1 MEIKNV
7 TVIGAGEMGHGI
19 AELMAINGYN
29 VGLEDVSQEILR
41 RALEN
46 IRKSLAKLRDKGQ
59 IKDTVEAVMSH
70 ITTYTSLEESVK
82 DADLVIEA
90 IPEIEDL
97 KKKVFTDLEK
107 FSRKDAILASNTSNI
122 RITDIAAGLKERHR
136 VAGLHFFN
144 PPVLMKLVEVIKGEE
159 TSDSTIDTLYN
170 LVKSLDKYP
179 IRVIKDIPGFV
190 VNRVNAPGTL
200 LMCLLVDS
208 GTVGVEELDAFMK
221 KQGFPMGPFELADY
235 VGVDV
240 VYHSLEYFAR
250 TVNPDYG
257 KCNLFTELYNKKH
270 LGMKTGRGFYD
281 WSGGRPV
288 IHPEK
293 ATDKIT
299 PLDFYAVEINEAV
312 KLVEGGVAS
321 PEDIEM
327 GVRFGLNRKYG
338 PVTEAKD
345 ITNDQVLAK
354 LEELTKK
361 FNNSVFEP
369 AESIKKGRMH
379 AVLGLGVL
387 THESG
392 DTIKANDLT
401 ADIRADFRNIVL
413 ERPEK
418 RIARIVLNRPKY
430 NTINSDLLG
439 ELEGALRMLWNE
451 REVSVVIITGHGSI
465 LSAGADLKEFS
476 MSSYEFMEGSRR
488 GERIFEMLS
497 DMPKLTMAVMKG
509 FALGG
514 AFEMSLAC
522 DLRVGTEDVKMGFPE
537 VTLGLIPGWGGSQ
550 RLARLIGLGRAMELT
565 VTGKRISGKEAY
577 AMGIL
582 NMVAED
588 ADEAALEYAK
598 SIAQKSAPISITL
611 IKRLL
616 NKGNTV
622 PRDVGLEMEAFAAG
636 VAFSTEDLKEGISA
650 FFEKREPRFR
660 GK

>member
-1 MEIKNV
+1 MEIRNV
-7 TVIGAGEMGHGI
+7 TVIGSGEMGHGI
-19 AELMAINGYN
+19 AEIMAINGYR
-29 VGLEDVSQEILR
+29 VGLEDVSQEIL
-41 RALEN
+41 AHAMEN
-46 IRKSLAKLRDKGQ
+46 IRKSLDRLHGKGQ
-59 IKDTVEAVMSH
+59 LKDTVEAVISR

-90 IPEIEDL
+90 VPEIEDL
-97 KKKVFTDLEK
+97 KRKVFSDLEK

-122 RITDIAAGLKERHR
+122 RITDIAANLKERHR

-144 PPVLMKLVEVIKGEE
+144 PPVLLKLVEVIKGEE
-159 TSDSTIDTLYN
+159 TYDSTIDALYN
-170 LVKSLDKYP
+170 LVKSLGKYP
-179 IRVIKDIPGFV
+179 IRVMKDIPGFV

-200 LMCLLVDS
+200 LMCLFADS
-208 GTVGVEELDAFMK
+208 GIAGVEEVDAFMK
-221 KQGFPMGPFELADY
+221 NQGFPMGPFELADY

-240 VYHSLEYFAR
+240 AYHSLEYFAR

-257 KCNLFTELYNKKH
+257 RCSLFSRLYNKKN

-293 ATDKIT
+293 ATEKIT
-299 PLDFYAVEINEAV
+299 PLDFYAVEINEVV

-321 PEDIEM
+321 PEDIET

-338 PVTEAKD
+338 PITEAKD
-345 ITNDQVLAK
+345 LTNDQVRAK
-354 LEELTKK
+354 LEELVKR

-369 AESIKKGRMH
+369 AESIKKGRLKE
-379 AVLGLGVL
+379 VLGL
-387 THESG
+387 ESG
-392 DTIKANDLT
+392 LKPQDSTVSMGT
-401 ADIRADFRNIVL
+401 GFRNIIL

-418 RIARIVLNRPKY
+418 RIARITFNRPKY
-430 NTINSDLLG
+430 NTISSDLMD
-439 ELEGALRMLWNE
+439 ELESALKLLWNE
-451 REVSVVIITGHGSI
+451 REVSVVIITGQGSI
-465 LSAGADLKEFS
+465 LSAGADLKEFT
-476 MSSYEFMEGSRR
+476 MSSYEFMESSRR

-497 DMPKLTMAVMKG
+497 DMPKLTIVVMKG

-514 AFEMSLAC
+514 GFEMSLAC
-522 DLRVGTEDVKMGFPE
+522 DIRIGTGDVKMGFPE
-537 VTLGLIPGWGGSQ
+537 VNLGLVPGWGGSQ
-550 RLARLIGLGRAMELT
+550 RLARIVGLGRAMELT
-565 VTGKRISGKEAY
+565 VTGKRISGNEAH

-588 ADEAALEYAK
+588 PDRAALEYAE
-598 SIAQKSAPISITL
+598 SIAEKSAPVSIAL

-636 VAFSTEDLKEGISA
+636 VAFSTEDLKEGIAA
-650 FFEKREPRFR
+650 FFEKREPRFKGR
-660 GK
+660 

>member
-1 MEIKNV
+1 MEIRNV
-7 TVIGAGEMGHGI
+7 TVIGSGEMGHGI
-19 AELMAINGYN
+19 AEIMAINGYR
-29 VGLEDVSQEILR
+29 VGLEDVSQEIL
-41 RALEN
+41 AHAMEN
-46 IRKSLAKLRDKGQ
+46 IRKSLDRLHGKGQ
-59 IKDTVEAVMSH
+59 LKDTVEAVISR

-90 IPEIEDL
+90 VPEIEDL
-97 KKKVFTDLEK
+97 KRKVFSDLEK

-122 RITDIAAGLKERHR
+122 RITDIAANLKERHR

-144 PPVLMKLVEVIKGEE
+144 PPVLLKLVEVIKGEE
-159 TSDSTIDTLYN
+159 TYDSTIDALYN
-170 LVKSLDKYP
+170 LVKSLGKYP
-179 IRVIKDIPGFV
+179 IRVMKDIPGFV

-200 LMCLLVDS
+200 LMCLFADS
-208 GTVGVEELDAFMK
+208 GIAGVEEVDAFMK
-221 KQGFPMGPFELADY
+221 NQGFPMGPFELADY

-240 VYHSLEYFAR
+240 AYHSLEYFAR

-257 KCNLFTELYNKKH
+257 RCSLFSRLYNKKN

-293 ATDKIT
+293 ATEKIT

-321 PEDIEM
+321 PEDIET

-338 PVTEAKD
+338 PITEAKD
-345 ITNDQVLAK
+345 LTNDQVRAK
-354 LEELTKK
+354 LEELVKR

-369 AESIKKGRMH
+369 AESIKKGRLKE
-379 AVLGLGVL
+379 VLGL
-387 THESG
+387 ESG
-392 DTIKANDLT
+392 LKPQDSTVSMGT
-401 ADIRADFRNIVL
+401 GFRNIIL

-418 RIARIVLNRPKY
+418 RIARITFNRPKY
-430 NTINSDLLG
+430 NTISSDLMD
-439 ELEGALRMLWNE
+439 ELESALKLLWNE
-451 REVSVVIITGHGSI
+451 REVSVVIITGQGSI
-465 LSAGADLKEFS
+465 LSAGADLKEFT
-476 MSSYEFMEGSRR
+476 MSSYEFMESSRR

-497 DMPKLTMAVMKG
+497 DMPKLTIVVMKG

-514 AFEMSLAC
+514 GFEMSLAC
-522 DLRVGTEDVKMGFPE
+522 DIRIGTGDVKMGFPE
-537 VTLGLIPGWGGSQ
+537 VNLGLVPGWGGSQ
-550 RLARLIGLGRAMELT
+550 RLARIVGLGRAMELT
-565 VTGKRISGKEAY
+565 VTGKRISGNEAH

-588 ADEAALEYAK
+588 PDRAALEYAE
-598 SIAQKSAPISITL
+598 SIAEKSAPVSIAL

-636 VAFSTEDLKEGISA
+636 VAFSTEDLKEGIAA
-650 FFEKREPRFR
+650 FFEKREPRFKGR
-660 GK
+660 

>member
-1 MEIKNV
+1 MEVRNV
-7 TVIGAGEMGHGI
+7 TVIGSGEMGHGI
-19 AELMAINGYN
+19 AEIMAINGYN
-29 VGLEDVSQEILR
+29 VGLEDVSQEILGH
-41 RALEN
+41 AMEN
-46 IRKSLAKLRDKGQ
+46 IRKSLSKLHDKGQ
-59 IKDTVEAVMSH
+59 VKDTVEAVMSR
-70 ITTYTSLEESVK
+70 ITACTSLEESVK
-82 DADLVIEA
+82 GADLVIEA
-90 IPEIEDL
+90 VPEIEDL
-97 KKKVFTDLEK
+97 KKKVFKDIEK
-107 FSRKDAILASNTSNI
+107 FSRRDTILASNTSNI
-122 RITDIAAGLKERHR
+122 RISDIAAGLKEPNR

-144 PPVLMKLVEVIKGEE
+144 PPVLLKLVEIIKGEK
-159 TSDSTIDTLYN
+159 TSDSTIDILYN
-170 LVKSLDKYP
+170 LVKSLNKYP
-179 IRVIKDIPGFV
+179 IRVMKDIPGFV

-240 VYHSLEYFAR
+240 AYHSLEYFAR

-257 KCNLFTELYNKKH
+257 RCSLFAGLYSKKH

-312 KLVEGGVAS
+312 KLVELGVAS
-321 PEDIEM
+321 PEDIET

-354 LEELTKK
+354 LEELGKK

-369 AESIKKGRMH
+369 AESIKNGRMK
-379 AVLGLGVL
+379 AVLGLEAQA
-387 THESG
+387 HESV
-392 DTIKANDLT
+392 TTVKNSDLT
-401 ADIRADFRNIVL
+401 ADMGSDFRNIVL

-418 RIARIVLNRPKY
+418 RIARIIFNRPKY
-430 NTINSDLLG
+430 NTISSDLLG
-439 ELEGALRMLWNE
+439 ELETALRMLWNE
-451 REVSVVIITGHGSI
+451 REVSVIIITGKGPI
-465 LSAGADLKEFS
+465 LSAGADLKEFT
-476 MSSYEFMEGSRR
+476 MSSYEFMESSRR

-497 DMPKLTMAVMKG
+497 DMPKLTMVVMKG

-514 AFEMSLAC
+514 GFEMSLAC
-522 DLRVGTEDVKMGFPE
+522 DMRVGTEDVKMGFPE
-537 VTLGLIPGWGGSQ
+537 VNLGLVPGWGGSQ
-550 RLARLIGLGRAMELT
+550 RLARIVGLGRAMELT

-588 ADEAALEYAK
+588 ADRAALEYAK
-598 SIAQKSAPISITL
+598 SIAQKSAPISIAL

-650 FFEKREPRFR
+650 FFEKREPGFR